1 MSIVFTYLIL
11 DDSLAGTPL
20 RNSPD
25 ADHDECLLRDFGEQV
40 ERFHDRVAVVTGGA
54 SGIGAA
60 TVHRLAAE
68 GAHVVA
74 TDVDDEAGAALATA
88 VGCEYLRLDVT
99 SAADWARA
107 RAHVGERYGRL
118 DVLHSNASRVVVKPA
133 HELDD
138 DEWHTQ
144 LEVSLTATW
153 RAVRAFV
160 DLLRPSRGAIVL
172 TSSVHAL
179 VGIPGHPAYAAA
191 KGALR
196 ALGQQ
201 LAVEYGPEVRVNT
214 VVPGPILTAMWDRV
228 SDADRATSVAATV
241 AKRFGEPD
249 EVAAVVAFLA
259 SADASYVTGASI
271 VVDGGWSILKDSS

>member
-1 MSIVFTYLIL
+1 
-11 DDSLAGTPL
+11 
-20 RNSPD
+20 
-25 ADHDECLLRDFGEQV
+25 
-40 ERFHDRVAVVTGGA
+40 
-54 SGIGAA
+54 
-60 TVHRLAAE
+60 
-68 GAHVVA
+68 VVA
-74 TDVDDEAGAALATA
+74 TDVDDEAGAELAAA
-88 VGCEYLRLDVT
+88 VGCDYLRLDVT

-107 RAHVGERYGRL
+107 RAHVDERYGRL
-118 DVLHSNASRVVVKPA
+118 DVLHSNASSVIVKPA

-138 DEWHTQ
+138 DEWHVQ

-160 DLLRPSRGAIVL
+160 DLLRVSRGTIVL

-214 VVPGPILTAMWDRV
+214 VVPGPILTPMWGRV
-228 SDADRATSVAATV
+228 SEADRATSIAATV
-241 AKRFGEPD
+241 AKRFGRPD

-259 SADASYVTGASI
+259 SADASYVTGTSI
-271 VVDGGWSILKDSS
+271 VVDGGWSILKNSS